1 MRLQTREREREREDN
16 SNKQQRHKHNNDG
29 GRFFVPIRDVDYNR
43 GGGRGIVIRHP
54 PVNRG
59 GGGKAGTG
67 VVKYKNSDF
76 EASGTKSVTFLHQI
90 FIINQSVLDP
100 YQFQNL
106 TAAGAF

>member
-1 MRLQTREREREREDN
+1 MKNHGTKPLSGSKNVNNKADAGVPHLEDQTWARSTRASSNKREREDN

-43 GGGRGIVIRHP
+43 GRGSGIVIRHP

-67 VVKYKNSDF
+67 VVK
-76 EASGTKSVTFLHQI
+76 
-90 FIINQSVLDP
+90 
-100 YQFQNL
+100 
-106 TAAGAF
+106 